1 MSAYGCHGSAATIC
15 HGSAATT
22 LDDNSVIE
30 RTVKQQTATQV
41 TQRKTDC
48 VLSETV
54 TIMQLVNVIL
64 QQWQ

>member
-1 MSAYGCHGSAATIC
+1 MSAYGC

-22 LDDNSVIE
+22 LDDNSMIE